1 MKTSKRKYSFTEV
14 VMFAVILVAL
24 VFIAS
29 PVVFAAE
36 TRVQINDRVNE
47 IYWNTFDTCFENAA
61 QTLDEFDNKACRIIT
76 VNVPDYIKNKSRRY
90 EMRPVLFHSMVY
102 CMDDGLVYDNNALL
116 YGPEPI
122 EDVIRAYS
130 FSRAK

>member
-1 MKTSKRKYSFTEV
+1 MRYIYILAV
-14 VMFAVILVAL
+14 LLLFAI
-24 VFIAS
+24 
-29 PVVFAAE
+29 PVNAE
-36 TRVQINDRVNE
+36 TRVEINDRVNE